1 MFYIHVYI
9 HCIKNLN
16 MNWFSCATVHDC
28 TVIILFSLYIVP
40 FFVPV
45 VLYPVTSQ
53 TSFDNRA
60 TFILYLL
67 SYDIGRP
74 SLEDVLSLESFSVLG
89 RKKKEL

>member
-1 MFYIHVYI
+1 M
-9 HCIKNLN
+9 KNLN

-28 TVIILFSLYIVP
+28 TIILFSLYIVP

-45 VLYPVTSQ
+45 VLNPVTSR

-60 TFILYLL
+60 TLILYLL

-74 SLEDVLSLESFSVLG
+74 SLEDVLSLLSFSVLG
-89 RKKKEL
+89 EKKEELLTKMCKNK